1 MHSEKNKAVFLD
13 RDGVLNREQGNYV
26 SHLEDFIINDGVV
39 EALKIF
45 LEKKYLLIVISN
57 QGGISKGICTKQEVD
72 YLHLHLQRALSNQ
85 GVLLSEIYY
94 CPHHPEITNCICR
107 KPDSQL
113 LEKAMAR
120 FNIDPAKSYFIG
132 DADRD
137 MQAGHKAGV
146 KCIRVESNRSLME
159 VVNQVSERNSL

>member
-13 RDGVLNREQGNYV
+13 RDGVINREMGNYV
-26 SHLEDFIINDGVV
+26 ANLEDFFINDGVV

-45 LEKKYLLIVISN
+45 QEKKYLLIVISN
-57 QGGISKGICTKQEVD
+57 QGGISKRICTREQVD
-72 YLHLHLQRALSNQ
+72 YLHLHLQRAMKNQ
-85 GVLLSEIYY
+85 GIILQEIYY

-120 FNIDPAKSYFIG
+120 FNIDAAGSYFIG
-132 DADRD
+132 DAERD
-137 MQAGHKAGV
+137 MAAGEKAGV
-146 KCIRVESNRSLME
+146 TPIKVNVNQSLME
-159 VVNQVSERNSL
+159 IVNLVS